1 VRAFVARLLRA
12 VRIVLQD
19 KRIPRPIRWGGAVGL
34 LPLPGPLD
42 EAVLLVIAAVLWLFH
57 RDKLKEAW
65 RQA

>member
-1 VRAFVARLLRA
+1 MRAFVARLLRA

-42 EAVLLVIAAVLWLFH
+42 EAVLLLIAGVLWLFH

>member
-1 VRAFVARLLRA
+1 

-19 KRIPRPIRWGGAVGL
+19 KRIPRPIRWGGALGL

>member
-12 VRIVLQD
+12 VKIVLQD
-19 KRIPRPIRWGGAVGL
+19 KRIPRPIRWGGALGL

-42 EAVLLVIAAVLWLFH
+42 EAVLLLIAAVLWLFH
-57 RDKLKEAW
+57 RDRLKEAW

>member
-1 VRAFVARLLRA
+1 MRAFVARLLRA
-12 VRIVLQD
+12 VKIVLQD
-19 KRIPRPIRWGGAVGL
+19 KRIPRPIRWGGALGL